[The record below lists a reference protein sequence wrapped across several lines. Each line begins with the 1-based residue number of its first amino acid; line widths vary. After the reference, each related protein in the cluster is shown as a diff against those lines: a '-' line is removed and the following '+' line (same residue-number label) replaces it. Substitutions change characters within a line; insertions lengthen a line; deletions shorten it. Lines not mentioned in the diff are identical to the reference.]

1 MDEMNARVELE
12 AYDDNALSLTV
23 LIDET
28 DTTDP
33 SKLKLVLPD
42 GTELKL
48 ERSDGTEQANG
59 KAVYQV
65 TGIKG

>member
-1 MDEMNARVELE
+1 MDEMCERVEVDF
-12 AYDDNALSLTV
+12 YDENTV
-23 LIDET
+23 TVSILFDET

-33 SKLKLVLPD
+33 SKLKFVLLD

-48 ERSDGTEQANG
+48 ERSDDTEQANG